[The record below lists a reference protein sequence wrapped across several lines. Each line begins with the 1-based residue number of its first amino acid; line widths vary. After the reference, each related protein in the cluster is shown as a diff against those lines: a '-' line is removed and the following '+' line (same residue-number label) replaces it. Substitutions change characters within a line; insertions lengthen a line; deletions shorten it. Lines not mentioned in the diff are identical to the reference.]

1 MISDTEGRPYLETI
15 LIHGGSF
22 RAGSKA
28 DYGRTWGPYLAA
40 RGYVV
45 FAIDYRLSTPQRLTW
60 PQALLDAKAAVQYVR
75 GHAAVLGVNPD
86 RIAIGGDSAGATL
99 ASLVALALK
108 RPRLHGHINTAFFV
122 LTLVTVLAFEGLL
135 QAVNVSEAFTAEARQ
150 ALRTHLYF
158 SVPSALLLPAMFV
171 SGKMRLKRLHLALA
185 LGFTVLW
192 AGTVVTGLGL
202 PH

>member
-1 MISDTEGRPYLETI
+1 MPTGPQIILTLKVLVVVVTI
-15 LIHGGSF
+15 L
-22 RAGSKA
+22 
-28 DYGRTWGPYLAA
+28 L
-40 RGYVV
+40 
-45 FAIDYRLSTPQRLTW
+45 
-60 PQALLDAKAAVQYVR
+60 
-75 GHAAVLGVNPD
+75 
-86 RIAIGGDSAGATL
+86 L

>member
-1 MISDTEGRPYLETI
+1 MPTGPQIILTLKVLVVVVTI
-15 LIHGGSF
+15 L
-22 RAGSKA
+22 
-28 DYGRTWGPYLAA
+28 L
-40 RGYVV
+40 
-45 FAIDYRLSTPQRLTW
+45 
-60 PQALLDAKAAVQYVR
+60 
-75 GHAAVLGVNPD
+75 
-86 RIAIGGDSAGATL
+86 L

-158 SVPSALLLPAMFV
+158 SVPSALLLPAMIV